1 LPLVED
7 SSDLHSEATD
17 NNTSFIIVDES
28 SDLPRILP
36 PTNLVKLFFGMN

>member
-1 LPLVED
+1 
-7 SSDLHSEATD
+7 LHCEATD

-36 PTNLVKLFFGMN
+36 HNL